1 MNSPKI
7 LNIPSPVF
15 RNFSRSAAMSS
26 QSPFLLK
33 QTQALITY
41 ETFLWSANGIARSY
55 LASSFHHLDSLCINI
70 TSRQPND
77 FEEQTCACI
86 FVLSCGKLHPK
97 VVTVLQHILLYSLQT
112 YTTKFLLLSA
122 ILCLFRLSS
131 SFSFDLKDV
140 RGRRIRDG
148 GRL

>member
-1 MNSPKI
+1 MNSPKN

-15 RNFSRSAAMSS
+15 RSFSRSAAMSS
-26 QSPFLLK
+26 QSLFVLK

-77 FEEQTCACI
+77 FERTD
-86 FVLSCGKLHPK
+86 LRLHFRSQLWQ
-97 VVTVLQHILLYSLQT
+97 VTSQGSYRVAAHPAILIT
-112 YTTKFLLLSA
+112 NFTTKFLLLSA

-131 SFSFDLKDV
+131 LFSFDLKDV

-148 GRL
+148 GRF